1 MNAERSKSFARV
13 KEGIMKDWPYAKSA
27 VLVPLDTLTKKY
39 TCEAF
44 SCENIASELLMTQE
58 GEKECYCYQHADMA
72 LNEATNA

>member
-1 MNAERSKSFARV
+1 MME
-13 KEGIMKDWPYAKSA
+13 WPYEKSA

-58 GEKECYCYQHADMA
+58 GDKECYCYQHADMA
-72 LNEATNA
+72 LNEAIGA